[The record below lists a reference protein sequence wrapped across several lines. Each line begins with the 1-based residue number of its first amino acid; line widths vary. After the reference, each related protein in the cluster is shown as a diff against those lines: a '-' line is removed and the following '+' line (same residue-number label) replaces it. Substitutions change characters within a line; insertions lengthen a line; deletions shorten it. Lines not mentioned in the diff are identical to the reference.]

1 MILFDAKR
9 IGPTPAKRL
18 QVSENPQNVGLTKSE
33 SMPKKAGLLESG
45 LKFFQ
50 MKLSTNAGFVGI
62 GIHQAFKLCRI
73 GKRNSHHPART
84 IRI

>member
-1 MILFDAKR
+1 M
-9 IGPTPAKRL
+9 PAKRL

-33 SMPKKAGLLESG
+33 SMPKKAGLLGPG

-50 MKLSTNAGFVGI
+50 MKLSTYAGFVGI
-62 GIHQAFKLCRI
+62 GIHQSFKLCRI